1 MRIDVRSVLI
11 KVPGL
16 PAQGPYA
23 DEPPSPPSCPALE
36 AGEGGSLEADR
47 SPYDVAA
54 QLEGEAAKGS
64 EGLTTPPRR
73 VSTTP
78 ATLSQ
83 GVQTSPIREDHPQEV
98 SDQGTQTS
106 PPNRQDLRRLTYD
119 EGPISSR
126 RDVEVS
132 TPIVPCSE
140 YLAGFELV
148 TDTEDDEKER
158 PLFRR
163 SFVASPQ
170 QDQTTETI
178 PSRAYVE
185 RSRPESGRNL
195 WSTTREDGNPQR
207 APSCAHPG
215 EPLTEW
221 ENQVLEQVLTDLSG
235 VRFPEPTVDTVLR
248 RAQPV
253 TEASASPT
261 SAAEVDRSAY
271 TEDDLWPLPEGW
283 IGGNNLRFLPRR
295 VISQI
300 ESKLATRIGR
310 GQDQ

>member
-1 MRIDVRSVLI
+1 M
-11 KVPGL
+11 
-16 PAQGPYA
+16 
-23 DEPPSPPSCPALE
+23 
-36 AGEGGSLEADR
+36 
-47 SPYDVAA
+47 
-54 QLEGEAAKGS
+54 
-64 EGLTTPPRR
+64 
-73 VSTTP
+73 
-78 ATLSQ
+78 
-83 GVQTSPIREDHPQEV
+83 REDHPQEV

-106 PPNRQDLRRLTYD
+106 PPNRQDLRRLTQTPETQVPYD

-148 TDTEDDEKER
+148 TDTEDDDEKR

-170 QDQTTETI
+170 QDQTAETI

-207 APSCAHPG
+207 ASSCAHPG

-235 VRFPEPTVDTVLR
+235 VRFPEPTIDTVLR
-248 RAQPV
+248 RAN
-253 TEASASPT
+253 
-261 SAAEVDRSAY
+261 R
-271 TEDDLWPLPEGW
+271 
-283 IGGNNLRFLPRR
+283 
-295 VISQI
+295 
-300 ESKLATRIGR
+300 
-310 GQDQ
+310 